1 VLLIVGAEIL
11 VRAAVRLAASLKV
24 RPLIIGLTIV
34 AFGSSAPQMTVS
46 LQATLAGNTDIAVGS
61 VIGSSIFNI
70 LVTLG
75 LSALIIPLRVSRQLV
90 RLDIPVMILA
100 GLLVFTLAANEEL
113 TPLDGLLLLCALLA
127 YLGVLHYQTRHSRR
141 PRTLDIVAKAP
152 WLSSVLLMFGG
163 LLVLVLAGHLLLGA
177 AVDVASDL
185 GLSERII
192 GLTLIGVGTSLPCLA
207 TSLIAAL
214 RGERD
219 IAVGNVIGSNLFNLL
234 GVLGLTALLAP
245 SPLSVSPN
253 ALDFDL
259 PVMLGVVVLCL
270 PVFYT
275 GYRVT
280 RIEGLVLLGLYLV
293 RSGKQL
299 SSITISGNGQHI
311 MTDVYSSAGLIAA
324 LIVIHFTG
332 WTWLDPAV
340 SLVMGGLILGKGYQ
354 LLRRSISGLMDET
367 DMKIV
372 DKVITILSAHR
383 RENWID
389 IHNMRVQQY
398 GNNYHIDCHVTLPYY
413 LELNDA
419 HDEMKKIEKLVNE
432 GFAGSEVEFF
442 IHMDPCIPSCCH
454 YCLKEAC
461 PVRSHAFTGEII
473 WTRDNVL
480 PNRKHG

>member
-1 VLLIVGAEIL
+1 MISGLLLLIVGAEIL

-113 TPLDGLLLLCALLA
+113 TPVDGALLLVALIA
-127 YLGVLHYQTRHSRR
+127 YLAVLHYQTRHSRR
-141 PRTLDIVAKAP
+141 PRTLDTVAQAP
-152 WLSSVLLMFGG
+152 WLSSVLLMLGG

-192 GLTLIGVGTSLPCLA
+192 GLTLIGVGTSLPCMA

-214 RGERD
+214 RGQRE

-234 GVLGLTALLAP
+234 GVLGLTAVLAP

-253 ALDFDL
+253 ALVFDL

-280 RIEGLVLLGLYLV
+280 RAEGLVLLGLYLAYGLHV
-293 RSGKQL
+293 MSFTTGMPLANKLEHLMVYYILPVLVAFLLFSTLRAWRRQHKRE
-299 SSITISGNGQHI
+299 SS
-311 MTDVYSSAGLIAA
+311 
-324 LIVIHFTG
+324 
-332 WTWLDPAV
+332 
-340 SLVMGGLILGKGYQ
+340 
-354 LLRRSISGLMDET
+354 
-367 DMKIV
+367 
-372 DKVITILSAHR
+372 
-383 RENWID
+383 
-389 IHNMRVQQY
+389 
-398 GNNYHIDCHVTLPYY
+398 
-413 LELNDA
+413 
-419 HDEMKKIEKLVNE
+419 
-432 GFAGSEVEFF
+432 
-442 IHMDPCIPSCCH
+442 
-454 YCLKEAC
+454 
-461 PVRSHAFTGEII
+461 
-473 WTRDNVL
+473 
-480 PNRKHG
+480 